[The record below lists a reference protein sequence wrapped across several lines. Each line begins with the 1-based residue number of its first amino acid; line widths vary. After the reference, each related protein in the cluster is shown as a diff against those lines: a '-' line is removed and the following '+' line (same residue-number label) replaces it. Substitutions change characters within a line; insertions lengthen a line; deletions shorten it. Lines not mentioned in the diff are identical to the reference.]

1 MFKILFDTRD
11 RRYCWTRD
19 FDLSGEQTLDE
30 IKKKVEEHLKEFKKE
45 FGIVEIKK
53 QGAYPERYDC
63 GVLLEEYRKPE
74 KKQLT
79 YEIRL
84 DSEFFEATLKRL
96 NDKVDELKV
105 KLEGL
110 ATKI

>member
-1 MFKILFDTRD
+1 
-11 RRYCWTRD
+11 
-19 FDLSGEQTLDE
+19 
-30 IKKKVEEHLKEFKKE
+30 
-45 FGIVEIKK
+45 
-53 QGAYPERYDC
+53 
-63 GVLLEEYRKPE
+63 LLEEYRKPE